1 MQPSMSLNLSSK
13 QNNMITKVNN
23 ACPDLTDQFEGDC
36 DDDTV
41 EYSNLMDET
50 APPKFV
56 HDSSLSMIKMP
67 AIDKNERFLSR

>member
-1 MQPSMSLNLSSK
+1 MAVHTSK
-13 QNNMITKVNN
+13 QNNITAKANN
-23 ACPDLTDQFEGDC
+23 ACPDLTDPFEGDC
-36 DDDTV
+36 DDTV

-67 AIDKNERFLSR
+67 AIDKNDRFLGR

>member
-1 MQPSMSLNLSSK
+1 MNS
-13 QNNMITKVNN
+13 
-23 ACPDLTDQFEGDC
+23 DLMEFEGDC
-36 DDDTV
+36 DDTV

-67 AIDKNERFLSR
+67 AIDKNDRFLSKQ